1 MRSGAAGLP
10 WREKKKR
17 KKIKRKK
24 GSQYIVMQSKGV
36 TVQKSAVSV
45 VG

>member
-1 MRSGAAGLP
+1 MKSGAAGLP
-10 WREKKKR
+10 WREKEKGKK
-17 KKIKRKK
+17 KK